1 MKAYMD
7 ALLQKEL
14 RLLPEDAPRRWQI
27 DAALNYI
34 LPAIAIQTRRKG
46 GGLDREQLLETL
58 RVSDQAAESAVKAAH
73 ARLEAHLKNIASEL
87 MTEEQRMQQMLEQ
100 ISMEL
105 QADGELA
112 EAAQI
117 DDLVTMLT
125 EREDLNQSIVTY
137 FDNRAYENEE
147 GSHE

>member
-1 MKAYMD
+1 
-7 ALLQKEL
+7 
-14 RLLPEDAPRRWQI
+14 
-27 DAALNYI
+27 
-34 LPAIAIQTRRKG
+34 
-46 GGLDREQLLETL
+46 
-58 RVSDQAAESAVKAAH
+58 
-73 ARLEAHLKNIASEL
+73 
-87 MTEEQRMQQMLEQ
+87 MQQMLEQ

-125 EREDLNQSIVTY
+125 EREDLNQSIVTC

>member
-1 MKAYMD
+1 
-7 ALLQKEL
+7 
-14 RLLPEDAPRRWQI
+14 
-27 DAALNYI
+27 
-34 LPAIAIQTRRKG
+34 
-46 GGLDREQLLETL
+46 
-58 RVSDQAAESAVKAAH
+58 
-73 ARLEAHLKNIASEL
+73 
-87 MTEEQRMQQMLEQ
+87 MQQMLEQ